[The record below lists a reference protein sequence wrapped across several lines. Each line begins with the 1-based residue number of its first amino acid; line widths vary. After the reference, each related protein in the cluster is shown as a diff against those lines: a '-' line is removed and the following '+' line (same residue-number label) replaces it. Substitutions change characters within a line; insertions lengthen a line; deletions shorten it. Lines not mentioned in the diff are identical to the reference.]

1 MGSREA
7 ARVRCW
13 QRWQGSQDAPRAG
26 GGGMPQ
32 RPPRHG
38 AKDFL
43 GAAATLAIVGAILLF
58 LTNGVAAHCA
68 ATADPRT
75 GTRVCTG
82 AVGVAA
88 HIRGIMTLGVLA
100 CGVLAVGAFIWY
112 IFWGYKT
119 NGPAGEPREGGGGA
133 GGH

>member
-32 RPPRHG
+32 RAPRHG

-58 LTNGVAAHCA
+58 LTNGVAAH
-68 ATADPRT
+68 
-75 GTRVCTG
+75 
-82 AVGVAA
+82 
-88 HIRGIMTLGVLA
+88 IRGIMTLCVLA

-119 NGPAGEPREGGGGA
+119 NGPAGEYRDGGA
-133 GGH
+133 GH